1 MWGGTKTSDVEAGRR
16 DLGYFVACELIS
28 KQYDRNFKRNL
39 EQNIFHLQSFIF
51 FWLQVGVEYSYILK
65 PKHRA
70 RHIVLLCNEY
80 VTEIQILRAKRRTE
94 MKVDLKITKSLT
106 SKQFYVVIND
116 EFYIK
121 VKKKLFYQLAEYLK
135 IDLGEEK

>member
-1 MWGGTKTSDVEAGRR
+1 
-16 DLGYFVACELIS
+16 
-28 KQYDRNFKRNL
+28 
-39 EQNIFHLQSFIF
+39 
-51 FWLQVGVEYSYILK
+51 
-65 PKHRA
+65 
-70 RHIVLLCNEY
+70 VLLCNEY
-80 VTEIQILRAKRRTE
+80 VTKIQILIEKRRTE
-94 MKVDLKITKSLT
+94 MKVDLTIAKSLT

>member
-1 MWGGTKTSDVEAGRR
+1 
-16 DLGYFVACELIS
+16 
-28 KQYDRNFKRNL
+28 
-39 EQNIFHLQSFIF
+39 
-51 FWLQVGVEYSYILK
+51 
-65 PKHRA
+65 
-70 RHIVLLCNEY
+70 
-80 VTEIQILRAKRRTE
+80 